1 MTEKNPLEA
10 GTEVSVVIPV
20 KDDSAA
26 LAVCLAALRAQSRPA
41 DEIIVV
47 DNASTDNSA
56 AIAAAGGAKVLD
68 CPEPGIPA
76 ASSRGYDA
84 AAGDLILR
92 LDADC
97 TPAPS
102 WIDHVV
108 TAFHEQPRI
117 SARTGSGRFTD
128 GPVLL
133 RTPLALTYLCAYT
146 VVSTA
151 ALGHRPLFGSNFAMR
166 REAWQAIRATVHR
179 ADPELHDDLDLSFH
193 IGEHYRVGHMRS
205 PAMGISMRPFRSV
218 GSFRHRI
225 RRGFR
230 TVVTH
235 WPGDFPP
242 RRCARMLGIP
252 GFNAVFNPTVRSREA
267 R

>member
-1 MTEKNPLEA
+1 MTEENPLGA
-10 GTEVSVVIPV
+10 GTVSVIIPV

-26 LAVCLAALRAQSRPA
+26 LVVCLAALRGQSRPA

-56 AIAAAGGAKVLD
+56 AIAAAGGARVLD

-102 WIDHVV
+102 WIDDVV
-108 TAFHEQPRI
+108 AAFHEQPNV
-117 SARTGSGRFTD
+117 SALTGSARFTD

-133 RTPLALTYLCAYT
+133 RTPLALTYLGAYT

-151 ALGHRPLFGSNFAMR
+151 ALGHRPLFGSNLAMR
-166 REAWQAIRATVHR
+166 RAAWQAIRTTVHR

-193 IGEHYRVGHMRS
+193 IGAHYRVGHMRS

-218 GSFRHRI
+218 RSLRRRI
-225 RRGFR
+225 RSGFR

-235 WPGDFPP
+235 WPEDLPP
-242 RRCARMLGIP
+242 RRWARVLGLAASHPAP
-252 GFNAVFNPTVRSREA
+252 GRSHEHR
-267 R
+267 